1 MSEPIHAPAIEQVP
15 EYFRQYLNQ
24 IEEADLLLALRAE
37 SIRLRDL
44 LREFNEER
52 AGFRY
57 ADGKWSVRE
66 ILGHILDSERVFCYR
81 ALCIARG
88 ERVSLPGFDEN
99 AYVAQSRSDG
109 RSLASLVEELENVR
123 AATANLFVSLDGDVL
138 DRTGTANGQP
148 TTPRILG
155 FIIAGHA
162 AHHRRVLK
170 ERYLEEWT

>member
-1 MSEPIHAPAIEQVP
+1 MSEPIQAPATEQVP
-15 EYFRQYLNQ
+15 AYFRQYLSQ
-24 IEEADLLLALRAE
+24 VEDADLLLALRAE

-66 ILGHILDSERVFCYR
+66 ILGHLLDSERVFSYR
-81 ALCIARG
+81 AMCIARG
-88 ERVSLPGFDEN
+88 ESASLPGFDEN
-99 AYVAQSRSDG
+99 SYVAESRADG

-123 AATANLFVSLDGDVL
+123 AATANLFESFESDVL
-138 DRTGTANGQP
+138 DRMGTANGQRLS
-148 TTPRILG
+148 PRTLG

-162 AHHRRVLK
+162 THHRRVLK
-170 ERYLEEWT
+170 ERYL